1 MQNRLDNLVLDL
13 NEKSAIQ
20 APSKEITEL
29 SVKINIVKS
38 LIQESKNQKSKEKKY
53 ENSSSRRNDPQLH
66 AKRADLAENIFAK
79 SGRSPESYSVV
90 LKLSPDPSDSD
101 KA

>member
-20 APSKEITEL
+20 APSKEINEL

-38 LIQESKNQKSKEKKY
+38 LIQESKNQ
-53 ENSSSRRNDPQLH
+53 
-66 AKRADLAENIFAK
+66 
-79 SGRSPESYSVV
+79 
-90 LKLSPDPSDSD
+90 
-101 KA
+101 